1 MYRKGGLDVNNE
13 REPVKSVRYNT
24 WGEMMN
30 EQVAAV
36 NGQKLLALSFILN
49 IVEV

>member
-1 MYRKGGLDVNNE
+1 MYQKGKLDVNNE
-13 REPVKSVRYNT
+13 KEPVKSVRCNK

-30 EQVAAV
+30 EQVLAV
-36 NGQKLLALSFILN
+36 NGQKSLALSFILN